1 MATTANSK
9 YSFSINSEDVSV
21 LPAHPKSGLAVVT
34 VSGVCTNADGVSF
47 DFIAT
52 NNLDQRY
59 PERFKVNWNGSKAR
73 MPEVVGFGI
82 ADDVR
87 CGRSVS
93 ENLYFTR
100 GARIAIA
107 GRCKALWPRGK
118 QRRYAAV
125 AAENPAPAVST
136 AAPLRS
142 ITNAKALVA
151 LKATEQLSQ
160 QVC

>member
-1 MATTANSK
+1 MATTANAR
-9 YSFSINSEDVSV
+9 YSFEISGSEA
-21 LPAHPKSGLAVVT
+21 LAAHPKSGLAT
-34 VSGVCTNADGVSF
+34 IIVSGICTNADGVSF
-47 DFIAT
+47 DFVAT

-87 CGRSVS
+87 SGRKVS

-107 GRCKALWPRGK
+107 RKCLALWPLAK
-118 QRRYAAV
+118 QTAV
-125 AAENPAPAVST
+125 KTAPDAEDDAS
-136 AAPLRS
+136 
-142 ITNAKALVA
+142 
-151 LKATEQLSQ
+151 
-160 QVC
+160 

>member
-1 MATTANSK
+1 MEGTDPFQIDSRRINMTTANSK
-9 YSFSINSEDVSV
+9 YSFDINSEDVSV
-21 LPAHPKSGLAVVT
+21 LAAHPKSGLAKVV

-47 DFIAT
+47 DFVAT

-87 CGRSVS
+87 GARSVS
-93 ENLYFTR
+93 EDLYFTR

-107 GRCKALWPRGK
+107 KRCLAVFPLWK
-118 QRRYAAV
+118 QQGLEA
-125 AAENPAPAVST
+125 AAE
-136 AAPLRS
+136 
-142 ITNAKALVA
+142 
-151 LKATEQLSQ
+151 TE
-160 QVC
+160 

>member
-9 YSFSINSEDVSV
+9 YGFELTSSEV
-21 LPAHPKSGLAVVT
+21 LAAHPKSGLSTVV
-34 VSGVCTNADGVSF
+34 VQGICTNPDGVSF

-82 ADDVR
+82 ADDVKT
-87 CGRSVS
+87 GTKVS
-93 ENLYFTR
+93 EDLYFTR

-107 GRCKALWPRGK
+107 RKCLSEVPRWMQEAKA
-118 QRRYAAV
+118 
-125 AAENPAPAVST
+125 
-136 AAPLRS
+136 AAP
-142 ITNAKALVA
+142 
-151 LKATEQLSQ
+151 TEEDAS
-160 QVC
+160 

>member
-1 MATTANSK
+1 MATTANAK
-9 YSFSINSEDVSV
+9 YTFEITSSEALS
-21 LPAHPKSGLAVVT
+21 AHPKSGLAKVI
-34 VSGVCTNADGVSF
+34 VSGVCTNADGISF
-47 DFIAT
+47 DFVAT

-87 CGRSVS
+87 SGRKVS

-107 GRCKALWPRGK
+107 RKCLALWPQWK
-118 QRRYAAV
+118 QAA
-125 AAENPAPAVST
+125 A
-136 AAPLRS
+136 AAPEADAS
-142 ITNAKALVA
+142 
-151 LKATEQLSQ
+151 
-160 QVC
+160 